1 MTFPPSPRPSVPPS
15 NSQDNFPEKDEIT
28 IIGAGI
34 AGLTLASALEKKEIP
49 FQLYEQADSF
59 EALGYG
65 IQVSPNIVRVLW
77 ELGLEKELENISHR
91 CLGFELRSFNSDKI
105 FAKWQLNHKIPYY
118 QCRRSDLHQLL
129 FDSIQDKNRIHFS
142 QRLESYE
149 QEDEKISLYWQ
160 NLQSTTTTA
169 LIAADGVRSQV
180 RRSLLNAVADRVNP
194 QNLPKQAQY
203 AGYAAYRAILPF
215 KDKYRSF
222 WGKATVWMGK
232 NHHVVVYP
240 NGNQSNSTP
249 WLNLVLV
256 VKDANWNEQAWNI
269 PAYKQAV
276 AQEFDNKSEDLKEI
290 LEDMIAS
297 TEPCFKWGLF
307 IHQPLPYWSQGKVTL
322 LGDAAH
328 PMLPFQAQGAAM
340 AIEDAYVLAEYL
352 ASEKDIEKAFL
363 NYQQSR
369 IKRATKV
376 QQVSRNNADIF
387 HASGV
392 KAMIRNFGLGLIS
405 STFPN
410 LLNQK
415 TAWIYDYDLTSNF

>member
-1 MTFPPSPRPSVPPS
+1 M
-15 NSQDNFPEKDEIT
+15 QDEIT

-34 AGLTLASALEKKEIP
+34 GGLTLAAALEKKHIP
-49 FQLYEQADSF
+49 FQLYEQANSF

-77 ELGLEKELENISHR
+77 ALGLEKELENISHR
-91 CLGFELRSFNSDKI
+91 CLGFELRSFNSDNI
-105 FAKWQLNHKIPYY
+105 LAKWQIDNKIPYY
-118 QCRRSDLHQLL
+118 QCRRADLHQLL
-129 FDSIQDKNRIHFS
+129 FDSIEDKNRIHFS
-142 QRLESYE
+142 QRLESF
-149 QEDEKISLYWQ
+149 QQKDHKISLHWQ
-160 NLQSTTTTA
+160 NSQPTTTTA
-169 LIAADGVRSQV
+169 LVAADGVRSQV
-180 RRSLLNAVADRVNP
+180 RRSLFPGN
-194 QNLPKQAQY
+194 KAQY

-215 KDKYRSF
+215 KDKYRPL
-222 WGKATVWMGK
+222 WGKATVWMGE

-240 NGNQSNSTP
+240 NGNQENSTP

-256 VKDANWNEQAWNI
+256 VKDANWNEQGWSI
-269 PAYKQAV
+269 PADKQAV
-276 AQEFDNKSEDLKEI
+276 AQDFVNQSEELKEI

-297 TEPCFKWGLF
+297 PEPCFKWGLF

-352 ASEKDIEKAFL
+352 GKEKEIEKAFIK
-363 NYQQSR
+363 YQQTR
-369 IKRATKV
+369 LKRSTKV

-392 KAMIRNFGLGLIS
+392 KALIRNFGLCLVS
-405 STFPN
+405 ATVPN

-415 TAWIYDYDLTSNF
+415 TAWIYDYDILSN